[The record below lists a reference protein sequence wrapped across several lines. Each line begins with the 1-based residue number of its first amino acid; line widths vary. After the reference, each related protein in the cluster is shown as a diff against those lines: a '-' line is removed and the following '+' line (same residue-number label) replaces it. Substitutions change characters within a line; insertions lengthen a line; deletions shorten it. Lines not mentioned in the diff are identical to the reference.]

1 VESVET
7 KGPKFAGVKQ
17 ACEHVRSILYRLG
30 DIWPYKKAMKDFR
43 DYEFKDAYKSA
54 CGAPE
59 DATWIMVQWC
69 TEKVRLCR
77 KAYAFVVKEYL
88 IEYVKEVI
96 NNRGKKNTV
105 IVRGYHR
112 YVSYV
117 ADQWR
122 QHYKGIPRLED
133 IETLIDMKDKSPNAI
148 GSEPSVL
155 TILIEE
161 LPDDE
166 RWRNL
171 TFKVTGTAITT
182 ADIYGS
188 GPDNNQYSQYSHLFQ
203 HADAYFTWLL
213 EVGREMQKATDPI
226 SSGDE
231 A

>member
-59 DATWIMVQWC
+59 YATWIMVQYC

-96 NNRGKKNTV
+96 NNRGKKNTI

-117 ADQWR
+117 CGRSVAS
-122 QHYKGIPRLED
+122 
-133 IETLIDMKDKSPNAI
+133 TLQ
-148 GSEPSVL
+148 GH
-155 TILIEE
+155 
-161 LPDDE
+161 
-166 RWRNL
+166 
-171 TFKVTGTAITT
+171 TT
-182 ADIYGS
+182 TRGY
-188 GPDNNQYSQYSHLFQ
+188 
-203 HADAYFTWLL
+203 
-213 EVGREMQKATDPI
+213 
-226 SSGDE
+226 
-231 A
+231 